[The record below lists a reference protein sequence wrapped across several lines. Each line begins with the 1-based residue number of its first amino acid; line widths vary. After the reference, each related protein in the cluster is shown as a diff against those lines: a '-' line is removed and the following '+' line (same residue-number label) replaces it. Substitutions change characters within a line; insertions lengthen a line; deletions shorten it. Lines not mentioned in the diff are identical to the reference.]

1 MKERGDKE
9 ERILWM
15 DQPRDFETP
24 LSFYEAPFRSFVRR
38 RGRQNG
44 DSPLVR
50 LFSDKENY
58 YFF

>member
-1 MKERGDKE
+1 
-9 ERILWM
+9 M

-24 LSFYEAPFRSFVRR
+24 LSFYEAPFRSFDRR
-38 RGRQNG
+38 RGRQND